1 MRIKEIT
8 EEERAW
14 LTELERCF
22 KRKPK
27 TIEVMV
33 EGICSGSAGFE
44 SKIHILKNHV
54 IFDSLT
60 TQIDDN
66 YDPSK
71 YSLDYITVLDVT
83 VTDANTRC

>member
-1 MRIKEIT
+1 MKSEKIT

-14 LTELERCF
+14 LAELERCF

-33 EGICSGSAGFE
+33 EGIYSGSAGFE
-44 SKIHILKNHV
+44 SKVHILKNHV

-71 YSLDYITVLDVT
+71 YSLDYITVLEVAVT
-83 VTDANTRC
+83 EANTRC